1 MSRNFYQRIK
11 KSILYISI
19 FALVA
24 SPLSYITQSAPVSAI
39 TSDQSTYFNA
49 LKEACS
55 KYFSGDTLIVC
66 IENGGIKSN
75 GTTTLGENPMT
86 DPGAS
91 TSCKNP
97 AGSAK
102 EACNVGSNFAKTQA
116 DLFQKAVKSQTTT
129 PVRST
134 VNSIPNN
141 KPANDYLAGAMQGC
155 SNYANRVDLLAVCL
169 GAAGINHYANSTVLN
184 TDAPIAKAMTSTQ
197 CSAGSILVAPYL
209 KDMTAADVEGA
220 CQAGVSWVNGNQDSY
235 NAAARSSG
243 VTDTTPVAL
252 INPQYRNDVLKI
264 CSKYINN
271 EEAMSCLYGGL
282 GKDGKEGLP
291 KSIDNCRASA
301 ELIGSS
307 GQREK
312 NIQACI
318 YGGTEAKKSLYYAD
332 ELKAVASSIQKAT
345 TNDKVARTEYSSY
358 MEALNAS
365 FGNLIGSPDTQ
376 KIIGGVVANVLTGQP
391 PFSNTNTS
399 NPAPIPKANSDMA
412 DHYKDAFGNN
422 QPLNPV
428 LSGQNNS
435 PAIIL
440 VHGGG
445 FRTDGGTYGP
455 DFQERARQ
463 AGYTTFRIKY
473 PLVSNGI
480 YTQYNS
486 IRNAVQYVIDHADQY
501 KIDKKR
507 IGIMGDSAGA
517 ALSARVATS
526 GTSGV
531 AAAATWSTPTNAFLD
546 MFNSFEAFV
555 DGIDHSTCVD
565 TSMFDPIVNG
575 AISLKN
581 DADLFQKV
589 AAMQPLSPTDMSRL
603 TKSGLQALQLA
614 GQFPSALNAF
624 SEKNLG
630 VGVEVTPLINGQDA
644 TEFLTWNPP
653 QQDKVDIEQLAESV
667 SKLTDSQ
674 SDQLVTMIARSKQ
687 FTQPMIDQ
695 LPSQEQ
701 QQIIMAQYVSSK
713 LLSAKMLAD
722 AGKNQDPKD
731 AVVSLKSVK
740 VTEQERAAALR
751 ALPQASLSPQAIEI
765 VKKAISEYKLQD
777 ANNARTARAVINSSA
792 LSKEEKTAALAYFN
806 NNFLATTQ
814 DAKDIASKPGI
825 KSATIKTSFYSTPN
839 PHLLSAQGIQEC
851 MQNFYDMSPS
861 ISASPQSPPHYL
873 TTFAI
878 DYLVWARDAYLLQNR
893 LQSLGV
899 RSEVLEFPG
908 KGHMGY
914 DPRAEEGSYKF
925 LNSAL
930 RPKPGG
936 VGTAASY
943 NNLST
948 ADKNWTDCYVNA
960 KDEGALNRCAEQFKP
975 SFVNAD
981 LAPFDQ
987 TYRDLFNCTVHGI
1000 SCPKPITA
1008 SQVYE
1013 GLGKIPYDGGG
1024 SGALTPGLYQ
1034 SALDSIQQ
1042 FTLPRS

>member
-1 MSRNFYQRIK
+1 MVPSRYITLGIAQKDCHMSRSFYQRIK
-11 KSILYISI
+11 KSIIYISI

-24 SPLSYITQSAPVSAI
+24 SPISLVMQS
-39 TSDQSTYFNA
+39 STA
-49 LKEACS
+49 
-55 KYFSGDTLIVC
+55 
-66 IENGGIKSN
+66 
-75 GTTTLGENPMT
+75 
-86 DPGAS
+86 
-91 TSCKNP
+91 
-97 AGSAK
+97 
-102 EACNVGSNFAKTQA
+102 QA
-116 DLFQKAVKSQTTT
+116 VT
-129 PVRST
+129 PT
-134 VNSIPNN
+134 IPNN
-141 KPANDYLAGAMQGC
+141 KPATDYVSNALKGCANYLSQPDLA
-155 SNYANRVDLLAVCL
+155 AVCL
-169 GAAGINHYANSTVLN
+169 AAAGINHYANSTVLN
-184 TDAPIAKAMTSTQ
+184 TDAPIAKVMTSSQ
-197 CSAGSILVAPYL
+197 CSAGSVLVAPYL
-209 KDMTAADVEGA
+209 KDISASDVEKA
-220 CQAGVSWVNGNQDSY
+220 CQIGVNWVNGNQDAY

-243 VTDTTPVAL
+243 VSDTTPVEL

-264 CSKYINN
+264 CSKYTNN

-291 KSIDNCRASA
+291 KSIDNCQASA
-301 ELIGSS
+301 ELVGAS

-332 ELKAVASSIQKAT
+332 ELRAVASGIQKSSTGDQAG
-345 TNDKVARTEYSSY
+345 RTEYSSY

-376 KIIGGVVANVLTGQP
+376 KMIGGVVANVLTGKP
-391 PFSNTNTS
+391 PFSSTNTA
-399 NPAPIPKANSDMA
+399 NPTSISKANTDMA

-435 PAIIL
+435 PAIVL

-445 FRTDGGTYGP
+445 FRSDGGTYGP

-486 IRNAVQYVIDHADQY
+486 VRNAVQYVIDHADLY

-507 IGIMGDSAGA
+507 IAIMGDSAGA

-575 AISLKN
+575 AISLKK
-581 DADLFQKV
+581 DVDLFQKV
-589 AAMQPLSPTDMSRL
+589 TAMQPLSPTDMSRL
-603 TKSGLQALQLA
+603 TESGLQVLQLA
-614 GQFPSALNAF
+614 GQFPSALNTF

-630 VGVEVTPLINGQDA
+630 AGVEVTPLINGQDA
-644 TEFLTWNPP
+644 TQFLTWSPP
-653 QQDKVDIEQLAESV
+653 QQDKIDIEQLAESI
-667 SKLTDSQ
+667 SKLSDSQ
-674 SDQLVTMIARSKQ
+674 SDQLVTMVARSKQ

-695 LPSQEQ
+695 LPSQQQ

-731 AVVSLKSVK
+731 AVVSLKTIK
-740 VTEQERAAALR
+740 VTEQERAAALS
-751 ALPQASLSPQAIEI
+751 AVPQSQLTPQTIA
-765 VKKAISEYKLQD
+765 VLNKAISEYKLQD
-777 ANNARTARAVINSSA
+777 TNNARMARAVINFST
-792 LSKEEKTAALAYFN
+792 LSTEEKTAALAYFN

-814 DAKDIASKPGI
+814 DAKEIASQPGI
-825 KSATIKTSFYSTPN
+825 KSATTKTSFYSTPN

-851 MQNFYDMSPS
+851 MQNFYDMSPA
-861 ISASPQSPPHYL
+861 INASPQSPPHYL

-936 VGTAASY
+936 VATAANY

-960 KDEGALNRCAEQFKP
+960 RDEGALNRCAEQFKP

-987 TYRDLFNCTVHGI
+987 TYRDLFNCSVHGI
-1000 SCPKPITA
+1000 SCPKPINV
-1008 SQVYE
+1008 SQIYE
-1013 GLGKIPYDGGG
+1013 GLGNIPYDGGG

-1034 SALDSIQQ
+1034 SALESIPQ